1 MRGYTL
7 EVITVVRL
15 SAAVEKQLKKL
26 PVQVRKKLLAW
37 VVDVEARG
45 LEEVRKV
52 PGFHD
57 EPLSGKRQ
65 HQRSIRLNLHWRA
78 IYEVHGDKVK
88 VALVVEVI
96 PHSY

>member
-1 MRGYTL
+1 MD
-7 EVITVVRL
+7 
-15 SAAVEKQLKKL
+15 
-26 PVQVRKKLLAW
+26 VQ
-37 VVDVEARG
+37 ARG

-57 EPLSGKRQ
+57 EPLSGQRQ

-78 IYEVHGDKVK
+78 VYEVHGDEVK